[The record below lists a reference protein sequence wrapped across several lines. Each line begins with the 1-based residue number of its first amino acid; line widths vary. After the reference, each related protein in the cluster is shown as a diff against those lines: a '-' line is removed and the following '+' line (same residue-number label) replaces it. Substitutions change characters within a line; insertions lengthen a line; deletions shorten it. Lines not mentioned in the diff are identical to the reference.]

1 MKDRFHKILGISIL
15 LSSFVSGWYMMEYR
29 DFLRASLVVP
39 EEGVIFNVE
48 PGMSVKQLANK
59 MAAKGFIEDPRYLVW
74 LARWED
80 ATQRIMA
87 GEYLIAPETT
97 PELFIQ
103 QLVQGKVNL
112 YPFTIVEGWT
122 FRQLVDAINQSEHFT
137 HTLKQATREDIMAA
151 IGKPDEHPEGHFYP
165 ETYHFPYGTS
175 DKDFLKRAYVAMEEK
190 ILKEWDQRSVGLPI
204 QTPYQALILASIV
217 EKETALVS
225 EYQKIAGVFIRRLLN
240 NMRLQTDPT
249 VIYGMGQKY
258 QGNIRS
264 SDLKTDTPYNT
275 YTRHGLPPT
284 PIAMPGKGALNAV
297 MHPAEGNEL
306 YFVATGDGGHYFSE
320 TLEQHNRAV
329 IKYQLNGKPKKFS
342 SLPAPR
348 KQ

>member
-284 PIAMPGKGALNAV
+284 PIAMPGKGAIHAV
-297 MHPAEGNEL
+297 MHPSEGNEL

-342 SLPAPR
+342 SIPAPR